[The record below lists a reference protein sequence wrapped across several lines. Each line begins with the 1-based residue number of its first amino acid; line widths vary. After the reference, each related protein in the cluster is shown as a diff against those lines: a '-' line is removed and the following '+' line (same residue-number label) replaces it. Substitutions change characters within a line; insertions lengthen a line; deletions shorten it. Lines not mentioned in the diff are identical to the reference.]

1 METNARSSR
10 TPTILTRSTTL
21 PWHRVALI
29 GILLL
34 AVFLHFFRLRQEG
47 YANLYYAA
55 AVESMLDSWHDF
67 FFNAFDPA
75 GFVTVD
81 KPPLGLWVQTVSAA
95 AFGFNGFSLLL
106 PQALAGVL
114 SVLVLYHL
122 VKRTFGPSAGLI
134 AALVLTVTPIF
145 VAANRNNTQDSLLV
159 FVLLL
164 AAWAVIR
171 ATETG
176 RLRWLLACGV
186 LVGLGFNIK
195 MLQAFLVVPA
205 FFFLYL
211 LGAPIRWWKRP
222 IHLALATVVML
233 AISLAW
239 VVAVDLTPDEER
251 PYIGSSSNNT
261 VTELIIGHNGL
272 SRLLPGGKNWL
283 ARTGILDAG
292 GIPDD
297 GSGTPP
303 QPADGTQP
311 GPPPGAPPAAPLPG
325 DGTKKA
331 MPPDGQPGQTGPRG
345 DDGPPAQGKKGGG
358 LSNETGEPSLLR
370 LFNHQLAGQIS
381 WLLPLAG
388 IGLLAA
394 AWQTRLH
401 LPLGRRHQNLLLWAV
416 WLLPM
421 LAFFSMANLFHR
433 YYLEMLTPA
442 IAALV
447 GAGVAAMW
455 KDYTRT
461 PSSRTNEVRA
471 WLLPLA
477 LMGSATVEALILSEF
492 PGWSLWL
499 TPIVLGTCFLA
510 GMVLTVIRLLRGPG
524 KRAWAAMVAAIGV
537 LSLLVPMLVWAS
549 IPVLHGGHAGLPYAG
564 PDLLADSQGWS
575 ERESLGNE
583 QLVAFLQANQGDA
596 TYLAAT
602 MRATTAS
609 PLILV
614 TGEPVMAMGGF
625 SGGDQILTVDELQ
638 EMVAEGEVRFFLVS
652 PQEGQQN
659 ELVRWV
665 TSSCAAVPQRAWGTA
680 PSDGPGGP
688 TQVYDCRAG

>member
-1 METNARSSR
+1 M
-10 TPTILTRSTTL
+10 PTCTM
-21 PWHRVALI
+21 
-29 GILLL
+29 
-34 AVFLHFFRLRQEG
+34 Q
-47 YANLYYAA
+47 
-55 AVESMLDSWHDF
+55 DSWHNF

-81 KPPLGLWVQTVSAA
+81 KPPLGLWVQTISAA
-95 AFGFNGFSLLL
+95 IFEFNGISLLL

-122 VKRTFGPSAGLI
+122 VRRTFGPPAGLI
-134 AALVLTVTPIF
+134 AALVLAVTPIF

-164 AAWAVIR
+164 AAWAIIR

-176 RLRWLLACGV
+176 RLRWLLVCAV

-205 FFFLYL
+205 FYVLYL
-211 LGAPIRWWKRP
+211 LGASVRWWERP
-222 IHLALATVVML
+222 IHLGLATVVML
-233 AISLAW
+233 LVSFAW
-239 VVAVDLTPDEER
+239 VAAVDLTPAEER
-251 PYIGSSSNNT
+251 PYVGSSSNNT
-261 VTELIIGHNGL
+261 VVELIIGHNGL

-283 ARTGILDAG
+283 ARTGIVDTSRAPDG
-292 GIPDD
+292 G
-297 GSGTPP
+297 SNA
-303 QPADGTQP
+303 PAQTANSAQP
-311 GPPPGAPPAAPLPG
+311 GHLPGAPPAAPPPG

-331 MPPDGQPGQTGPRG
+331 SPPGGQPGQP
-345 DDGPPAQGKKGGG
+345 GPPDGNGPPSQDRMDGG
-358 LSNETGEPSLLR
+358 LSNETGEPGLLR

-401 LPLGRRHQNLLLWAV
+401 LPLGRWHQNLLLWAV
-416 WLLPM
+416 WLFPM
-421 LAFFSMANLFHR
+421 LIFFSMANLFHR
-433 YYLEMLTPA
+433 YYLEMLAPA

-447 GAGVAAMW
+447 GAGVVAMW
-455 KDYTRT
+455 EDYARPATTRANAG
-461 PSSRTNEVRA
+461 RG

-477 LMGSATVEALILSEF
+477 LMGSATIEVLILSEF
-492 PGWSLWL
+492 PDWSLWL
-499 TPIVLGTCFLA
+499 TPIVLGTCFLT
-510 GMVLTVIRLLRGPG
+510 GMVLAVARLFRGSG
-524 KRAWAAMVAAIGV
+524 RQVWAGAVAAVGV
-537 LSLLVPMLVWAS
+537 LALLVPMLVWAS

-575 ERESLGNE
+575 ERGSLGNE

-609 PLILV
+609 PLILA

-625 SGGDQILTVDELQ
+625 SGGDQILTVDELR
-638 EMVAEGEVRFFLVS
+638 EMVTEGEVRYFLVS
-652 PQEGQQN
+652 PQEGQRN
-659 ELVRWV
+659 GLVRWV
-665 TSSCAAVPQRAWGTA
+665 TNRCAAVPQQAWGTT
-680 PSDGPGGP
+680 PSGGPGGP
-688 TQVYDCRAG
+688 TQVYDCGTRSLKP